1 MRHNAIKSTEGGEK
15 QLDLGLKGKVA
26 LVCASSHGLGF
37 ATAHR
42 LALEGAAVV
51 VCGRDAKAVDTARQ
65 RIAGDGG
72 KALGIPVNLSDAGE
86 RVRLVKE
93 TEAGLGPIDIC
104 VLNTGGPPVG
114 TFDTLTLNQWREAY
128 GSLVET
134 VVHLSQLVLP
144 GMVAKKWGRVLAV
157 TSFVTREPANLM
169 VLSNSLRASVN
180 GLMRT
185 LANEYGP
192 HGITVNSILP
202 GYILTDRMQKVV
214 RAQAE
219 ARGLPPDQALDPI
232 ANTAALRR
240 VGRPEEFGNL
250 AAFLVS
256 EAASY
261 VTGTAVTIDGGL
273 SRGVY

>member
-1 MRHNAIKSTEGGEK
+1 M
-15 QLDLGLKGKVA
+15 DLGLKGKVA

-42 LALEGAAVV
+42 LALEGASVT
-51 VCGRDAKAVDTARQ
+51 VCGREAAAVEAARDK
-65 RIAGDGG
+65 IAADGG
-72 KALGIPVNLSDAGE
+72 KVLGLSVNLSDAAD
-86 RVRLVKE
+86 RARLVKE
-93 TEAGLGPIDIC
+93 TEAALGPIDIC

-114 TFDTLTLNQWREAY
+114 VFESLTLDQWQGAY
-128 GSLVET
+128 ELLIQP
-134 VVHLSQLVLP
+134 VVHLAQLVLP
-144 GMVAKKWGRVLAV
+144 GMAARKWGRLLAV
-157 TSFVTREPANLM
+157 TSFVAREPASLM
-169 VLSNSLRASVN
+169 ALSNSLRASVN

-202 GYILTDRMQKVV
+202 GYILTDRMRKVA

-232 ANTAALRR
+232 ASNVALRR
-240 VGRPEEFGNL
+240 IGDPEEFGNL

-256 EAASY
+256 DAASY
-261 VTGTAVTIDGGL
+261 VTGQAITIDGGL
-273 SRGVY
+273 SKGVY

>member
-1 MRHNAIKSTEGGEK
+1 MSSSAGSDKRLGEGT
-15 QLDLGLKGKVA
+15 LDLGLNGKVA

-42 LALEGAAVV
+42 LAREGASVV
-51 VCGRDAKAVDTARQ
+51 VCGRDAMAVDAARQ
-65 RIAGDGG
+65 RIEADGG
-72 KALGIPVNLSDAGE
+72 KVLGIPVNLSDAAE

-93 TEAGLGPIDIC
+93 IEAGLGPIDIC

-114 TFDTLTLNQWREAY
+114 TFETLTLDQWRDAY
-128 GSLVET
+128 DLLVQS
-134 VVHLSQLVLP
+134 VVHLAQLVLP
-144 GMVAKKWGRVLAV
+144 GMAERKWGRVLAV
-157 TSFVTREPANLM
+157 TSFVAREPANLM

-192 HGITVNSILP
+192 HGVTVNSILP

-232 ANTAALRR
+232 ANNAALRR
-240 VGRPEEFGNL
+240 VGQPDEFGNL

-261 VTGTAVTIDGGL
+261 VTGTAITIDGGL